1 MSKREKVIAVI
12 TALVFLFWLRH
23 ITSPAPKK
31 RSSPA
36 KATTRART
44 APQAISVKSDAAK
57 QESVP
62 DFDWQSVVD
71 GFNRKIE
78 EADIPLSRDPF
89 DKLDYRSVFT
99 STALEF
105 SELSLSGII
114 WEESA
119 PLALINNQILAPGEM
134 ISGFK
139 VQEIRQNEVI
149 LIKGT
154 EKFIMRL
161 YNLQNME

>member
-1 MSKREKVIAVI
+1 MSKREKIIAII
-12 TALVFLFWLRH
+12 TGVVFLFWLRH
-23 ITSPAPKK
+23 VTTGSTSKKPVAAQPEPEKKHAPRKISRRSKAEKK
-31 RSSPA
+31 EP
-36 KATTRART
+36 
-44 APQAISVKSDAAK
+44 
-57 QESVP
+57 VP

-71 GFNRKIE
+71 NAHFKVE
-78 EADIPLSRDPF
+78 EADMPITRDPF
-89 DKLDYRSVFT
+89 EKLDYRSVFS

-105 SELSLSGII
+105 SELTLSGII

-119 PLALINNQILAPGEM
+119 PLALINNQILGQGEM

-139 VQEIRQNEVI
+139 VDEIRKNEVV

-161 YNLQNME
+161 YSQQLSE